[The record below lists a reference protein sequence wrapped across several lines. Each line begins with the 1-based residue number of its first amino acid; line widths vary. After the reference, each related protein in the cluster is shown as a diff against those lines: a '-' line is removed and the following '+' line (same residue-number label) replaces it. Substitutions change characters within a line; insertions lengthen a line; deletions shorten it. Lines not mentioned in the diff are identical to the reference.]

1 MAWTSPS
8 LRSSSWAICRFDRL
22 RPMKYRHSTS
32 LGRRGPRLPQRLVMA
47 GQHRAGQVVEAR
59 LAALAQPA
67 LARVPGILPAVPDH
81 VRAVAGRAP
90 HAIRP
95 AMLADQVEALGVV
108 EQRGQADRS
117 EVMGPSRQRGI
128 DPTIDWSPPPSS
140 PKTRYEPLSLQLI
153 SNNGSIL
160 LKMESAVTATRAD
173 VWNTNNCLNL
183 IS

>member
-1 MAWTSPS
+1 
-8 LRSSSWAICRFDRL
+8 
-22 RPMKYRHSTS
+22 
-32 LGRRGPRLPQRLVMA
+32 MA

-108 EQRGQADRS
+108 EQRGQADQVGAHGTFTSVGGASPRS
-117 EVMGPSRQRGI
+117 TNHHRLHHIRNRNPLRRRQSDKLI
-128 DPTIDWSPPPSS
+128 T
-140 PKTRYEPLSLQLI
+140 PKPNMSHLDKQSSLQ
-153 SNNGSIL
+153 
-160 LKMESAVTATRAD
+160 
-173 VWNTNNCLNL
+173 
-183 IS
+183 